1 MFKKSLSIALA
12 IALGLSMSHVE
23 VFADVEGLVSSVEQN
38 EVVPPEEGQSPD
50 VGGGTEQGEEAL
62 TPTPAEQF
70 EFNKDT
76 GTIDKYIGND
86 NEVIVIPEKIDGVTV
101 TSIAKEAFYNKGT
114 KDTTIKKVV
123 FNEGLVSI
131 GENAFKDCKALSEIK
146 LSSTI
151 RNLGKKMFSGTAITE
166 VVLNEGLENIGESA
180 FNGCKT
186 LTNVQFSSTIKEI
199 GKSAFSGTNIKNLV
213 LNEGLDVIGQGSFSR
228 CKNLE
233 TIKLSSTVKEIG
245 DMAFAMANISSI
257 DLNSNLEVIGTKAF
271 MNCKNLASKIEFK
284 GNLKE
289 VGMSAFNLT
298 GVKEI
303 SILEGNNKLEISE
316 GVFIAGINK
325 LSVPQKRA
333 IMFSSQAFVENKS
346 DSDEKIILDLG
357 ELNLESRNKKEVEE
371 ILNKNIKLTSGFKD
385 DKKFLENEGIEWKNL
400 DEIEKTNLEKINIEG
415 TFKSIPDEK
424 YTQSGLSKEKNDIE
438 KTMSNYLIK
447 VTLNLKKSDIK
458 WTSKDFTSGE
468 CAYTATDGQYF
479 GITGLTDS
487 GKEKLEKTKTIA
499 IPKYVENTDGSK
511 KLVEGIGKEAFKNM
525 GIEGITFPS
534 DLDGKKDFVI
544 DAGAFSGNNISSLS
558 IPNYVKFIDSEA
570 FKGNKIT
577 SLYIPASVL
586 RIGNASFQGN
596 EISKLEFSDDV
607 ELIQID
613 NYSFSGNKI
622 KEVHLPYSIFKLLGE
637 VFKDQKNRD
646 EIDDRKVSLYT
657 RNPKHLTEET
667 YIQTKSE
674 YHKFILKGENVNRE
688 ELYKEIKEANKLNPS
703 EYNSEK
709 WNVFENVLNNA
720 KAVFEKEDSTQ
731 AQINE
736 QLNKLSDALAV
747 LTDGVNKTD
756 LRKLISSIGD
766 LKETLYTSE
775 SWKNLMDEKAKAQST
790 LDKSKDQKEIDAA
803 KNSLQKAIDELKIK
817 DEMKYNVDDFTF
829 NGTVITGYSE
839 KGKEKFKTNKYLVI
853 PEKNDKGQN
862 ITEIGKQ
869 AFETTDGVIMGTDTV
884 KSPNGLLSVSIP
896 DSVTKID
903 EGAFRFNRIK
913 TIKLPS
919 KLREIG
925 LQAFNGNTLISVS
938 IPDSVIKVGAG
949 AFSVNTDMTSI
960 KLSNSMKTVPE
971 GICARNTSLTSVT
984 IPNGVE
990 VIGQSAFVGTVLKQI
1005 KIPNTV
1011 KEIQYLAFA
1020 STRLESIE
1028 IPGSV
1033 KTIGEQAFANNKKWR
1048 TTKKLVLHEGVETI
1062 GENAFKECLLKEVN
1076 LPYSLKSLHPTA
1088 FQKSNDYVDMI
1099 TKLYTSNSNHLNFE
1113 KDGDTYEIIYKAPSE
1128 PSVPSIPSTP
1138 EKPQEEEKPD
1148 EGVKVEVV
1156 DKIAGE
1162 NRYDTSVD
1170 ISQKVYSSSQ
1180 KVYLVSGEKFPDA
1193 LSSAALAGKGDGPIL
1208 LINDNNIDKIL
1219 AEINRLGAKEI
1230 VFVGGNSIS
1239 KANKDKIKKFAESK
1253 SSVVSAFAGENRYET
1268 AIKVAEETI
1277 AKRGNKGK
1285 VIIADGRNYPDAV
1298 SIASFSSK
1306 EGIPVI
1312 LVNGNNIP
1320 KEVKAFLNKYKIK
1333 DAIVVGGTKAVG
1345 SDIEKLFTK
1354 VERVAGE
1361 DRYDTSKKIAERFF
1375 ANSKTIFV
1383 ASGESFADSLSVSYY
1398 AGKEH
1403 SPILLTKAN
1412 SLDNDTRD
1420 YLNANKDKNYI
1431 IIGGDKAVNP
1441 NLFN

>member
-23 VFADVEGLVSSVEQN
+23 VFADVEGVVPSVEQN
-38 EVVPPEEGQSPD
+38 EVVPPEEGQSPE
-50 VGGGTEQGEEAL
+50 VGTDQGVEEV
-62 TPTPAEQF
+62 TPTPADQF

-76 GTIDKYIGND
+76 GTITKYNGSD
-86 NEVIVIPEKIDGVTV
+86 EVVVIPEQIDGVKV
-101 TSIAKEAFYNKGT
+101 TSIGKMAFTGNT
-114 KDTTIKKVV
+114 NIKKV
-123 FNEGLVSI
+123 
-131 GENAFKDCKALSEIK
+131 A
-146 LSSTI
+146 
-151 RNLGKKMFSGTAITE
+151 
-166 VVLNEGLENIGESA
+166 LNEGLENIGVSA
-180 FNGCKT
+180 FQACSLLKEVEFKT
-186 LTNVQFSSTIKEI
+186 NLKEI
-199 GKSAFSGTNIKNLV
+199 GNMAFALTVIENLTLPEGLTTIGEKAFYNAKKLKKVDFVDSLQEIKTAAFSGCTLLEGEIKF
-213 LNEGLDVIGQGSFSR
+213 GP
-228 CKNLE
+228 
-233 TIKLSSTVKEIG
+233 
-245 DMAFAMANISSI
+245 
-257 DLNSNLEVIGTKAF
+257 
-271 MNCKNLASKIEFK
+271 
-284 GNLKE
+284 NLKY
-289 VGMSAFNLT
+289 VGKDAFKKCNIDKINYNIDSHGNKLLLHENIFLNKKILNLPKDREIVIFT
-298 GVKEI
+298 TSRGAISENIEI
-303 SILEGNNKLEISE
+303 SLGEIDVNSFDKNELSRILKERVKIYYGQDADTQI
-316 GVFIAGINK
+316 
-325 LSVPQKRA
+325 
-333 IMFSSQAFVENKS
+333 VEN
-346 DSDEKIILDLG
+346 G
-357 ELNLESRNKKEVEE
+357 
-371 ILNKNIKLTSGFKD
+371 
-385 DKKFLENEGIEWKNL
+385 GIEWDLNNL
-400 DEIEKTNLEKINIEG
+400 IGDKVTING
-415 TFKSIPDEK
+415 KFKEVPNYPESNATREL
-424 YTQSGLSKEKNDIE
+424 YT
-438 KTMSNYLIK
+438 IK
-447 VTLNLKKSDIK
+447 VTLNLKKSDNE

-479 GITGLTDS
+479 GITGLTDL

-499 IPKYVENTDGSK
+499 IPKYIENKDGSK

-534 DLDGKKDFVI
+534 DLDSKKDFVI

-613 NYSFSGNKI
+613 NYSFSGNRI

-667 YIQTKSE
+667 YIQTKSD

-709 WNVFENVLNNA
+709 WNAFEKVLDNA

-731 AQINE
+731 AQIDE

-747 LTDGVNKTD
+747 LTDGVDKTN
-756 LRKLISSIGD
+756 LRKVISSIRD

-775 SWKNLMDEKAKAQST
+775 SWKNLMDEKAKAQSI
-790 LDKSKDQKEIDAA
+790 LDSSKNQKEIDAA
-803 KNSLQKAIDELKIK
+803 KNSLQRAIDELKIK

-919 KLREIG
+919 KLNEIG
-925 LQAFNGNTLISVS
+925 LQAFNGNTLTSVS
-938 IPDSVIKVGAG
+938 IPDSVTKVGAG

-971 GICARNTSLTSVT
+971 GICSRNTSITSVT

-1138 EKPQEEEKPD
+1138 EKPQEEEKPEEKPE

-1219 AEINRLGAKEI
+1219 SEINRLGAKEI

-1239 KANKDKIKKFAESK
+1239 KANEDKIKKFAESK

-1285 VIIADGRNYPDAV
+1285 VIIADGRNYLDAV

-1312 LVNGNNIP
+1312 LVNGNNVP
-1320 KEVKAFLNKYKIK
+1320 KEVKVFLNKYKIK

-1345 SDIEKLFTK
+1345 LDIEKLFAK

-1375 ANSKTIFV
+1375 ARSKTIFV

>member
-23 VFADVEGLVSSVEQN
+23 VFADVEGVVSSVEQN

-50 VGGGTEQGEEAL
+50 VGGGTEQGEEVL
-62 TPTPAEQF
+62 TPTPANQF
-70 EFNKDT
+70 EFDGK
-76 GTIDKYIGND
+76 GTITKYIGSD
-86 NEVIVIPEKIDGVTV
+86 EVVVIPDQIGDVKVTN
-101 TSIAKEAFYNKGT
+101 IGNMAFAKNT
-114 KDTTIKKVV
+114 NIKK
-123 FNEGLVSI
+123 
-131 GENAFKDCKALSEIK
+131 
-146 LSSTI
+146 
-151 RNLGKKMFSGTAITE
+151 
-166 VVLNEGLENIGESA
+166 VVLNEGLENIGASA
-180 FNGCKT
+180 FQACSLLKEVEFKT
-186 LTNVQFSSTIKEI
+186 NLKEI
-199 GKSAFSGTNIKNLV
+199 GNMAFALTVIENLTLPEGLTTIGEKAFYNAKKLKKVDFVDSLQEIKTAAFSGCTLLEGEIKFGPNLKYVGKDAFKKCNIDKINYNIDSQGNKLLLHENIFLNKKTLNLPKDREIV
-213 LNEGLDVIGQGSFSR
+213 IFTTSSGAISGNIEISLGEIDVNSADKSELNRILKE
-228 CKNLE
+228 K
-233 TIKLSSTVKEIG
+233 IKIYYAQDAGKEIG
-245 DMAFAMANISSI
+245 IVENDGI
-257 DLNSNLEVIGTKAF
+257 DWNLDNLIGNKVTINGKF
-271 MNCKNLASKIEFK
+271 
-284 GNLKE
+284 KE
-289 VGMSAFNLT
+289 VPNYPESNAT
-298 GVKEI
+298 
-303 SILEGNNKLEISE
+303 
-316 GVFIAGINK
+316 
-325 LSVPQKRA
+325 R
-333 IMFSSQAFVENKS
+333 
-346 DSDEKIILDLG
+346 
-357 ELNLESRNKKEVEE
+357 EL
-371 ILNKNIKLTSGFKD
+371 
-385 DKKFLENEGIEWKNL
+385 
-400 DEIEKTNLEKINIEG
+400 
-415 TFKSIPDEK
+415 
-424 YTQSGLSKEKNDIE
+424 YT
-438 KTMSNYLIK
+438 IK
-447 VTLNLKKSDIK
+447 VTLNFKKSDNE

-468 CAYTATDGQYF
+468 CAYTATDGRYF

-499 IPKYVENTDGSK
+499 IPKYIENKDGSK

-586 RIGNASFQGN
+586 RIGNTSFQGN

-613 NYSFSGNKI
+613 NYSFSGNRI

-667 YIQTKSE
+667 YIQTKSD

-709 WNVFENVLNNA
+709 WNAFEKVLDNA

-731 AQINE
+731 AQIDE

-747 LTDGVNKTD
+747 LTDGVDKTN
-756 LRKLISSIGD
+756 LRKVISSIRD

-775 SWKNLMDEKAKAQST
+775 SWKNLMDEKAKAQSI
-790 LDKSKDQKEIDAA
+790 LDSSKNQKEIDAA
-803 KNSLQKAIDELKIK
+803 KNSLQRAIDELKIK

-896 DSVTKID
+896 ESVRKIY

-913 TIKLPS
+913 SIKLPS
-919 KLREIG
+919 KLNEIG
-925 LQAFNGNTLISVS
+925 LQAFNGNTLTSVS
-938 IPDSVIKVGAG
+938 IPDSVTKVGAG

-1113 KDGDTYEIIYKAPSE
+1113 KHGDTYEIIYKASSE

-1138 EKPQEEEKPD
+1138 EKPQEEEKPEEKPE

-1219 AEINRLGAKEI
+1219 SEINRLGAKEI

-1239 KANKDKIKKFAESK
+1239 KANEDKIKKFAESK

-1312 LVNGNNIP
+1312 LVNGNNVP

-1345 SDIEKLFTK
+1345 SDIEKLFAK

>member
-12 IALGLSMSHVE
+12 VALGLSMSHVD
-23 VFADVEGLVSSVEQN
+23 VFADVEGLEPSIEQN
-38 EVVPPEEGQSPD
+38 EVVSGNTT
-50 VGGGTEQGEEAL
+50 GTEVENIDSNQNGGVT
-62 TPTPAEQF
+62 TPTPSDQF
-70 EFNKDT
+70 EFDKET
-76 GTIDKYIGND
+76 GTISKYLGTD
-86 NEVIVIPEKIDGVTV
+86 TEVIIIPEQIDGVTV
-101 TSIAKEAFYNKGT
+101 TSIGKNAFIKN
-114 KDTTIKKVV
+114 TTIKKV
-123 FNEGLVSI
+123 I
-131 GENAFKDCKALSEIK
+131 
-146 LSSTI
+146 
-151 RNLGKKMFSGTAITE
+151 
-166 VVLNEGLENIGESA
+166 LNEGLENVGASA
-180 FNGCKT
+180 FANCGNLK
-186 LTNVQFSSTIKEI
+186 NVEFSSTIKSI
-199 GKSAFSGTNIKNLV
+199 GMAAFSGTKLAEV
-213 LNEGLDVIGQGSFSR
+213 KFNEGLEEIGRNAFAKIPTLKNIELPNSLKRIEQGAFSASR
-228 CKNLE
+228 KEQNQNLPGKINFGPNLE
-233 TIKLSSTVKEIG
+233 YV
-245 DMAFAMANISSI
+245 
-257 DLNSNLEVIGTKAF
+257 
-271 MNCKNLASKIEFK
+271 
-284 GNLKE
+284 
-289 VGMSAFNLT
+289 
-298 GVKEI
+298 
-303 SILEGNNKLEISE
+303 GNN
-316 GVFIAGINK
+316 VFQYCTG
-325 LSVPQKRA
+325 
-333 IMFSSQAFVENKS
+333 
-346 DSDEKIILDLG
+346 LG
-357 ELNLESRNKKEVEE
+357 EYTISKEGKKLLIYENTFLECELLNIPYNREVTIVIPTRNASEKTINLNLGE
-371 ILNKNIKLTSGFKD
+371 IDVNSYNEDEIKQILKNRVKLLVAQD
-385 DKKFLENEGIEWKNL
+385 NMPIEENEGIEWDLSNL
-400 DEIEKTNLEKINIEG
+400 KDGEETIIIEG
-415 TFKSIPDEK
+415 KFIDLPNHKDFNKIKNK
-424 YTQSGLSKEKNDIE
+424 YK
-438 KTMSNYLIK
+438 IK

-570 FKGNKIT
+570 FKGNKLI

-613 NYSFSGNKI
+613 NYSFSGNRI

-646 EIDDRKVSLYT
+646 EIDDNKVSLYT

-667 YIQTKSE
+667 YIQTKSD
-674 YHKFILKGENVNRE
+674 YHKFILKGETVKRE

>member
-23 VFADVEGLVSSVEQN
+23 VFADVEGVVPSVEQN
-38 EVVPPEEGQSPD
+38 EVVPEDGSATEEGNISSGQN
-50 VGGGTEQGEEAL
+50 GEVT

-70 EFNKDT
+70 EFDKET
-76 GTIDKYIGND
+76 GSIDKYIGSD
-86 NEVIVIPEKIDGVTV
+86 EVVVIPEQIDGVTV
-101 TSIAKEAFYNKGT
+101 TSIGKEAFLKNE
-114 KDTTIKKVV
+114 TIKKVV

-131 GENAFKDCKALSEIK
+131 GENAFKDCKALSEVK

-151 RNLGKKMFSGTAITE
+151 RNLGKKMFLGTAIRE

-213 LNEGLDVIGQGSFSR
+213 LNEGLDVIGQGSFSG

-233 TIKLSSTVKEIG
+233 TIKLSSTIKEIG

-271 MNCKNLASKIEFK
+271 MNCKNLTSRIEFK

-289 VGMSAFNLT
+289 VGMSAFKST
-298 GVKEI
+298 GVKEF

-316 GVFIAGINK
+316 GVFTDGVNN
-325 LSVPQKRA
+325 LSVPQNRA
-333 IMFSSQAFVENKS
+333 IMFSSQAFVENKI
-346 DSDEKIILDLG
+346 DSDNKIILDLG
-357 ELNLESRNKKEVEE
+357 ELNVETKNKLEIEQ
-371 ILNKNIKLTSGFKD
+371 ILNKNIKLTSGFKE
-385 DKKFLENEGIEWKNL
+385 KQKFLENEGIEWKNL
-400 DEIEKTNLEKINIEG
+400 DEIEKINSEKINIEG
-415 TFKSIPDEK
+415 IFKSISDEK
-424 YTQSGLSKEKNDIE
+424 YTESDLIDKKNEIE
-438 KTMSNYLIK
+438 KTMSNYIIK
-447 VTLNLKKSDIK
+447 VTLNLKKSDNE

-479 GITGLTDS
+479 GITGLSES

-499 IPKYVENTDGSK
+499 IPKYIENTDGSK

-534 DLDGKKDFVI
+534 DLDSKKDFVI
-544 DAGAFSGNNISSLS
+544 DAGAFLGNNISSLN

-570 FKGNKIT
+570 FKGNKLT

-613 NYSFSGNKI
+613 NYSFSGNRI

-709 WNVFENVLNNA
+709 WNAFEKVLDNA
-720 KAVFEKEDSTQ
+720 KAIFEKEDSTQ
-731 AQINE
+731 AQIDE

-747 LTDGVNKTD
+747 LTDGVDKTD
-756 LRKLISSIGD
+756 LRKVISSIRD

-775 SWKNLMDEKAKAQST
+775 SWKNLMDEKAKAQSI
-790 LDKSKDQKEIDAA
+790 LDSSKNQKEIDAA
-803 KNSLQKAIDELKIK
+803 KNSLQRSIDELKIK

-919 KLREIG
+919 KLNEIG
-925 LQAFNGNTLISVS
+925 LQAFNGNTLTSVS
-938 IPDSVIKVGAG
+938 IPDSVTKVGAG

-971 GICARNTSLTSVT
+971 GICSRNTSLTSVT

-1138 EKPQEEEKPD
+1138 EKPQEEEKPEEKPE

-1219 AEINRLGAKEI
+1219 SEINRLGAKEI

-1239 KANKDKIKKFAESK
+1239 KANEDKIKKFAESK

-1312 LVNGNNIP
+1312 LVNGNNVP
-1320 KEVKAFLNKYKIK
+1320 KEVKVFLNKYKIK
-1333 DAIVVGGTKAVG
+1333 DAIVVGGSKAVG
-1345 SDIEKLFTK
+1345 LDIEKLFAK
-1354 VERVAGE
+1354 VERVAGK

>member
-1 MFKKSLSIALA
+1 M
-12 IALGLSMSHVE
+12 
-23 VFADVEGLVSSVEQN
+23 
-38 EVVPPEEGQSPD
+38 
-50 VGGGTEQGEEAL
+50 
-62 TPTPAEQF
+62 
-70 EFNKDT
+70 
-76 GTIDKYIGND
+76 
-86 NEVIVIPEKIDGVTV
+86 TV
-101 TSIAKEAFYNKGT
+101 TSIGKNAFIKN
-114 KDTTIKKVV
+114 TTIKKV
-123 FNEGLVSI
+123 I
-131 GENAFKDCKALSEIK
+131 
-146 LSSTI
+146 
-151 RNLGKKMFSGTAITE
+151 
-166 VVLNEGLENIGESA
+166 LNEGLENVGASA
-180 FNGCKT
+180 FANCGNLK
-186 LTNVQFSSTIKEI
+186 NVEFSSTIKSI
-199 GKSAFSGTNIKNLV
+199 GMAAFSGTKLAEV
-213 LNEGLDVIGQGSFSR
+213 KFNEGLEEIGRNAFAKIPTLKNIELPNSLKRIEQGAFSASR
-228 CKNLE
+228 KEQNQNLPGKINFGPNLE
-233 TIKLSSTVKEIG
+233 YV
-245 DMAFAMANISSI
+245 
-257 DLNSNLEVIGTKAF
+257 
-271 MNCKNLASKIEFK
+271 
-284 GNLKE
+284 
-289 VGMSAFNLT
+289 
-298 GVKEI
+298 
-303 SILEGNNKLEISE
+303 GNN
-316 GVFIAGINK
+316 VFQYCTG
-325 LSVPQKRA
+325 
-333 IMFSSQAFVENKS
+333 
-346 DSDEKIILDLG
+346 LG
-357 ELNLESRNKKEVEE
+357 EYTISKEGKKLLIYENTFLECELLNIPYNREVTIVIPTRNASEKTINLNLGE
-371 ILNKNIKLTSGFKD
+371 IDVNSYNEDEIKQILKNRVKLLVAQD
-385 DKKFLENEGIEWKNL
+385 NMPIEENEGIEWDLSNL
-400 DEIEKTNLEKINIEG
+400 KDGEETIIIEG
-415 TFKSIPDEK
+415 KFIDLPNHKDFNKIKNK
-424 YTQSGLSKEKNDIE
+424 YK
-438 KTMSNYLIK
+438 IK

-525 GIEGITFPS
+525 GIEGITFLS

-570 FKGNKIT
+570 FKGNKLI

-613 NYSFSGNKI
+613 NYSFSGNRI

-646 EIDDRKVSLYT
+646 EIDDNKVSLYT

-667 YIQTKSE
+667 YIQTKSD
-674 YHKFILKGENVNRE
+674 YHKFILKGETVKRE

-1193 LSSAALAGKGDGPIL
+1193 LSSAALAG
-1208 LINDNNIDKIL
+1208 
-1219 AEINRLGAKEI
+1219 
-1230 VFVGGNSIS
+1230 
-1239 KANKDKIKKFAESK
+1239 
-1253 SSVVSAFAGENRYET
+1253 ENRYET

>member
-23 VFADVEGLVSSVEQN
+23 VFADVEGVVPSVEQN
-38 EVVPPEEGQSPD
+38 EVVLPEGEQSPD
-50 VGGGTEQGEEAL
+50 AGTDQGVEEV

-70 EFNKDT
+70 EFDGK
-76 GTIDKYIGND
+76 GTITKYNGSD
-86 NEVIVIPEKIDGVTV
+86 EVVVIPEQIDGVTV
-101 TSIAKEAFYNKGT
+101 TSIGKMAFAKNKN
-114 KDTTIKKVV
+114 IKK
-123 FNEGLVSI
+123 
-131 GENAFKDCKALSEIK
+131 
-146 LSSTI
+146 
-151 RNLGKKMFSGTAITE
+151 
-166 VVLNEGLENIGESA
+166 VVLNEGLENIGDSA
-180 FNGCKT
+180 FQVCVNLKEVEFKNN
-186 LTNVQFSSTIKEI
+186 LKEI
-199 GKSAFSGTNIKNLV
+199 GNMAFVGVAIENLN
-213 LNEGLDVIGQGSFSR
+213 LPEGLTTIG
-228 CKNLE
+228 E
-233 TIKLSSTVKEIG
+233 
-245 DMAFAMANISSI
+245 
-257 DLNSNLEVIGTKAF
+257 KAF
-271 MNCKNLASKIEFK
+271 MNAKKLKKVNLVDSLQEIKTAAFSGCILLEGEIKF
-284 GNLKE
+284 GPNLKYFGRDALKKCNPAKINYNIDNSGNKLFLHE
-289 VGMSAFNLT
+289 NVFLGKELLNLPQDREIVLFTTSIGGISKAVEINT
-298 GVKEI
+298 GEIDIDTVDKGEINRILKEKIKIYYAQDTGKEI
-303 SILEGNNKLEISE
+303 
-316 GVFIAGINK
+316 GI
-325 LSVPQKRA
+325 
-333 IMFSSQAFVENKS
+333 VEN
-346 DSDEKIILDLG
+346 D
-357 ELNLESRNKKEVEE
+357 
-371 ILNKNIKLTSGFKD
+371 
-385 DKKFLENEGIEWKNL
+385 GIEWKL
-400 DEIEKTNLEKINIEG
+400 DNFTGNKVTVEGKFKEIAGFPDANKTGAL
-415 TFKSIPDEK
+415 
-424 YTQSGLSKEKNDIE
+424 YT
-438 KTMSNYLIK
+438 IK
-447 VTLNLKKSDIK
+447 VTLNLKKSDNE

-487 GKEKLEKTKTIA
+487 GKEKLEKTKRIE
-499 IPKYVENTDGSK
+499 IPKYIENTDGSK

-570 FKGNKIT
+570 FKGNKLT

-613 NYSFSGNKI
+613 NYSFSGNRI

-667 YIQTKSE
+667 YIQTKSD

-709 WNVFENVLNNA
+709 WNAFEKVLDNA

-731 AQINE
+731 AQIDE

-747 LTDGVNKTD
+747 LTDGVDKTD
-756 LRKLISSIGD
+756 LRKVISSIRD

-775 SWKNLMDEKAKAQST
+775 SWKNLMDEKAKAQSI
-790 LDKSKDQKEIDAA
+790 LDSSKNQKEIDAA
-803 KNSLQKAIDELKIK
+803 KNNLQRAIDELKIK
-817 DEMKYNVDDFTF
+817 DEMKYKVDDFTF
-829 NGTVITGYSE
+829 NGTVITGYS
-839 KGKEKFKTNKYLVI
+839 KNGKEKFKTNKYLVI

-919 KLREIG
+919 KLNEIG
-925 LQAFNGNTLISVS
+925 LQAFNGNTLTSVS
-938 IPDSVIKVGAG
+938 IPDSVTKVGAG

-971 GICARNTSLTSVT
+971 GICSRNTSLTSVT

-1138 EKPQEEEKPD
+1138 EKPQEEEKPEEKPE

-1219 AEINRLGAKEI
+1219 SEINRLGAKEI

-1239 KANKDKIKKFAESK
+1239 KANEDKIKKFAESK

-1312 LVNGNNIP
+1312 LVNGNNVP
-1320 KEVKAFLNKYKIK
+1320 KEVKVFLNKYKIK
-1333 DAIVVGGTKAVG
+1333 DAIVVGGSKAVG
-1345 SDIEKLFTK
+1345 SDIEKLFAK

-1441 NLFN
+1441 SLFN

>member
-12 IALGLSMSHVE
+12 VALGLSMSHVD
-23 VFADVEGLVSSVEQN
+23 VFADVEGLEPSIEQN
-38 EVVPPEEGQSPD
+38 EVVSGNTT
-50 VGGGTEQGEEAL
+50 GTEVENIDSNQNGGVT
-62 TPTPAEQF
+62 TPTPSDQF
-70 EFNKDT
+70 EFDKET
-76 GTIDKYIGND
+76 GTISKYLGTD
-86 NEVIVIPEKIDGVTV
+86 TEVIIIPEQIDGVTV
-101 TSIAKEAFYNKGT
+101 TSIGKNAFIKN
-114 KDTTIKKVV
+114 TTIKKV
-123 FNEGLVSI
+123 I
-131 GENAFKDCKALSEIK
+131 
-146 LSSTI
+146 
-151 RNLGKKMFSGTAITE
+151 
-166 VVLNEGLENIGESA
+166 LNEGLENVGASA
-180 FNGCKT
+180 FANCGNLK
-186 LTNVQFSSTIKEI
+186 NVEFSSTIKSI
-199 GKSAFSGTNIKNLV
+199 GMAAFSGTKLAEV
-213 LNEGLDVIGQGSFSR
+213 KFNEGLEEIGRNAFAKIPTLKNIELPNSLKRIEQGAFSASR
-228 CKNLE
+228 KEQNQNLPGKINFGPNLE
-233 TIKLSSTVKEIG
+233 YV
-245 DMAFAMANISSI
+245 
-257 DLNSNLEVIGTKAF
+257 
-271 MNCKNLASKIEFK
+271 
-284 GNLKE
+284 
-289 VGMSAFNLT
+289 
-298 GVKEI
+298 
-303 SILEGNNKLEISE
+303 GNN
-316 GVFIAGINK
+316 VFQYCTG
-325 LSVPQKRA
+325 
-333 IMFSSQAFVENKS
+333 
-346 DSDEKIILDLG
+346 LG
-357 ELNLESRNKKEVEE
+357 EYTISKEGKKLLIYENAFLECELLNIPYNREVTIVIPTRNASEKTINLNLGE
-371 ILNKNIKLTSGFKD
+371 IDVNSYNEDEIKQILKNRVKLLVAQD
-385 DKKFLENEGIEWKNL
+385 NMPIEENEGIEWDLSNL
-400 DEIEKTNLEKINIEG
+400 KDGEETIIIEG
-415 TFKSIPDEK
+415 KFIDLPNHEDFNKIKNK
-424 YTQSGLSKEKNDIE
+424 YK
-438 KTMSNYLIK
+438 IK

-570 FKGNKIT
+570 FKGNKLT

-613 NYSFSGNKI
+613 NYSFSGNRI

-646 EIDDRKVSLYT
+646 EIDDNKVSLYT

-667 YIQTKSE
+667 YIQTKSD
-674 YHKFILKGENVNRE
+674 YHKFILKGETVKRE

-1312 LVNGNNIP
+1312 LVNGNNVP

>member
-62 TPTPAEQF
+62 TPTPANQF
-70 EFNKDT
+70 EFDGK
-76 GTIDKYIGND
+76 GTITKYIGSD
-86 NEVIVIPEKIDGVTV
+86 EVVVIPDQIGDVKVTN
-101 TSIAKEAFYNKGT
+101 IGNMAFAKNT
-114 KDTTIKKVV
+114 NIKK
-123 FNEGLVSI
+123 
-131 GENAFKDCKALSEIK
+131 
-146 LSSTI
+146 
-151 RNLGKKMFSGTAITE
+151 
-166 VVLNEGLENIGESA
+166 VVLNEGLENIGASA
-180 FNGCKT
+180 FQACSLLKEVEFKT
-186 LTNVQFSSTIKEI
+186 NLKEI
-199 GKSAFSGTNIKNLV
+199 GNMAFALTVIENLTLPEGLTTIGEKAFYNAKKLKKVDFVDSLQEIKTAAFSGCTLLEGEIKFGPNLKYVGKDAFKKCNIDKINYNIDSQGNKLLLHENIFLNKKTLNLPKDREIV
-213 LNEGLDVIGQGSFSR
+213 IFTTSRGAISGNIEISLGEIDVNSADKSELNRILKE
-228 CKNLE
+228 K
-233 TIKLSSTVKEIG
+233 IKIYYAQDAGKEIG
-245 DMAFAMANISSI
+245 IVENDGI
-257 DLNSNLEVIGTKAF
+257 DWNLDNLIGNKVTINGKF
-271 MNCKNLASKIEFK
+271 
-284 GNLKE
+284 KE
-289 VGMSAFNLT
+289 VPNYPESNAT
-298 GVKEI
+298 
-303 SILEGNNKLEISE
+303 
-316 GVFIAGINK
+316 
-325 LSVPQKRA
+325 R
-333 IMFSSQAFVENKS
+333 
-346 DSDEKIILDLG
+346 
-357 ELNLESRNKKEVEE
+357 EL
-371 ILNKNIKLTSGFKD
+371 
-385 DKKFLENEGIEWKNL
+385 
-400 DEIEKTNLEKINIEG
+400 
-415 TFKSIPDEK
+415 
-424 YTQSGLSKEKNDIE
+424 YT
-438 KTMSNYLIK
+438 IK
-447 VTLNLKKSDIK
+447 VTLNFKKSDNE

-613 NYSFSGNKI
+613 NYSFSGNRI

-667 YIQTKSE
+667 YIQTKSD

-703 EYNSEK
+703 EYNFEK
-709 WNVFENVLNNA
+709 WNAFEKVLDNA

-766 LKETLYTSE
+766 LKETLYKSE
-775 SWKNLMDEKAKAQST
+775 SWKNLMDEKVKAQST

-803 KNSLQKAIDELKIK
+803 KNNLQKAIDELKIK

-896 DSVTKID
+896 DSVT
-903 EGAFRFNRIK
+903 
-913 TIKLPS
+913 
-919 KLREIG
+919 
-925 LQAFNGNTLISVS
+925 
-938 IPDSVIKVGAG
+938 KVGAG

-1062 GENAFKECLLKEVN
+1062 GENAFKECLLEEVN

-1208 LINDNNIDKIL
+1208 LINDKNIDKIL

-1312 LVNGNNIP
+1312 LVNGNNVP

>member
-12 IALGLSMSHVE
+12 IALGISMSHVE
-23 VFADVEGLVSSVEQN
+23 VFADVEGVVSSVEQN

-50 VGGGTEQGEEAL
+50 VGGGTEQGEEVL
-62 TPTPAEQF
+62 TPTPANQF
-70 EFNKDT
+70 EFDGK
-76 GTIDKYIGND
+76 GTITKYIGSD
-86 NEVIVIPEKIDGVTV
+86 EVVVIPDQIGDVKVTN
-101 TSIAKEAFYNKGT
+101 IGNMAFAKNT
-114 KDTTIKKVV
+114 NIKK
-123 FNEGLVSI
+123 
-131 GENAFKDCKALSEIK
+131 
-146 LSSTI
+146 
-151 RNLGKKMFSGTAITE
+151 
-166 VVLNEGLENIGESA
+166 VVLNEGLENIGASA
-180 FNGCKT
+180 FQACSLLKEVEFKT
-186 LTNVQFSSTIKEI
+186 NLKEI
-199 GKSAFSGTNIKNLV
+199 GNMAFALTVIENLTLPEGLTTIGEKAFYNAKKLKKVDFVDSLQEIKTAAFSGCTLLEGEIKFGPNLKYVGKDAFKKCNIDKINYNIDSQGNKLLLHENIFLNKKTLNLPKDREIV
-213 LNEGLDVIGQGSFSR
+213 IFTTSRGAISGNIEISLGEIDVNSADKSELNRILKE
-228 CKNLE
+228 K
-233 TIKLSSTVKEIG
+233 IKIYYAQDAGKEIG
-245 DMAFAMANISSI
+245 IVENDGI
-257 DLNSNLEVIGTKAF
+257 DWNLDNLIGNKVTINGKF
-271 MNCKNLASKIEFK
+271 
-284 GNLKE
+284 KE
-289 VGMSAFNLT
+289 VPNYPESNAT
-298 GVKEI
+298 
-303 SILEGNNKLEISE
+303 
-316 GVFIAGINK
+316 
-325 LSVPQKRA
+325 R
-333 IMFSSQAFVENKS
+333 
-346 DSDEKIILDLG
+346 
-357 ELNLESRNKKEVEE
+357 EL
-371 ILNKNIKLTSGFKD
+371 
-385 DKKFLENEGIEWKNL
+385 
-400 DEIEKTNLEKINIEG
+400 
-415 TFKSIPDEK
+415 
-424 YTQSGLSKEKNDIE
+424 YT
-438 KTMSNYLIK
+438 IK
-447 VTLNLKKSDIK
+447 VTLNFKKSDNE

-468 CAYTATDGQYF
+468 CAYTATDGRYF
-479 GITGLTDS
+479 GITGLTDL

-499 IPKYVENTDGSK
+499 IPKYIENTDGSK

-613 NYSFSGNKI
+613 NYSFSGNRI

-637 VFKDQKNRD
+637 VFKEQKNRD

-667 YIQTKSE
+667 YIQTKSD

-709 WNVFENVLNNA
+709 WNAFEKVLDNA

-731 AQINE
+731 AQIDE

-747 LTDGVNKTD
+747 LTDGVDKTN
-756 LRKLISSIGD
+756 LRKVISSIRD

-775 SWKNLMDEKAKAQST
+775 SWKNLMDEKAKAQSI
-790 LDKSKDQKEIDAA
+790 LDSSKNQKEIDAA
-803 KNSLQKAIDELKIK
+803 KNSLQRAIDELKIK

-896 DSVTKID
+896 ESVTKID

-919 KLREIG
+919 KLNEIG
-925 LQAFNGNTLISVS
+925 LQAFNGNTLTSVS
-938 IPDSVIKVGAG
+938 IPDSVTKVGAG

-971 GICARNTSLTSVT
+971 GICSRNTSLTSVT

-1138 EKPQEEEKPD
+1138 EKPQEEEKPEEKPE

-1219 AEINRLGAKEI
+1219 SEINRLGAKEI

-1239 KANKDKIKKFAESK
+1239 KANEDKIKKFAESK

-1312 LVNGNNIP
+1312 LVNGNNVP
-1320 KEVKAFLNKYKIK
+1320 KEVKVFLNKYKIK
-1333 DAIVVGGTKAVG
+1333 DAIVVGGSKAVG
-1345 SDIEKLFTK
+1345 LDIEKLFAK
-1354 VERVAGE
+1354 VERVAGK

>member
-1 MFKKSLSIALA
+1 
-12 IALGLSMSHVE
+12 
-23 VFADVEGLVSSVEQN
+23 
-38 EVVPPEEGQSPD
+38 
-50 VGGGTEQGEEAL
+50 
-62 TPTPAEQF
+62 
-70 EFNKDT
+70 
-76 GTIDKYIGND
+76 
-86 NEVIVIPEKIDGVTV
+86 
-101 TSIAKEAFYNKGT
+101 
-114 KDTTIKKVV
+114 
-123 FNEGLVSI
+123 
-131 GENAFKDCKALSEIK
+131 
-146 LSSTI
+146 
-151 RNLGKKMFSGTAITE
+151 
-166 VVLNEGLENIGESA
+166 
-180 FNGCKT
+180 
-186 LTNVQFSSTIKEI
+186 
-199 GKSAFSGTNIKNLV
+199 
-213 LNEGLDVIGQGSFSR
+213 
-228 CKNLE
+228 
-233 TIKLSSTVKEIG
+233 
-245 DMAFAMANISSI
+245 
-257 DLNSNLEVIGTKAF
+257 
-271 MNCKNLASKIEFK
+271 
-284 GNLKE
+284 
-289 VGMSAFNLT
+289 
-298 GVKEI
+298 
-303 SILEGNNKLEISE
+303 
-316 GVFIAGINK
+316 
-325 LSVPQKRA
+325 
-333 IMFSSQAFVENKS
+333 
-346 DSDEKIILDLG
+346 
-357 ELNLESRNKKEVEE
+357 
-371 ILNKNIKLTSGFKD
+371 
-385 DKKFLENEGIEWKNL
+385 
-400 DEIEKTNLEKINIEG
+400 
-415 TFKSIPDEK
+415 
-424 YTQSGLSKEKNDIE
+424 
-438 KTMSNYLIK
+438 MSNYIIK
-447 VTLNLKKSDIK
+447 VTLNLKKSDNE

-487 GKEKLEKTKTIA
+487 GKEKLEKTKRIE
-499 IPKYVENTDGSK
+499 IPKYIENTDGSK

-570 FKGNKIT
+570 FKGNKLT

-613 NYSFSGNKI
+613 NYSFSGNRI

-667 YIQTKSE
+667 YIQTKSD

-688 ELYKEIKEANKLNPS
+688 ELSKEIKEANKLNPS

-709 WNVFENVLNNA
+709 WNAFEKVLDNA

-731 AQINE
+731 AQIDE

-747 LTDGVNKTD
+747 LTDGVDKTD
-756 LRKLISSIGD
+756 LRKVISSIRD

-775 SWKNLMDEKAKAQST
+775 SWKNLMDEKAKAQSI
-790 LDKSKDQKEIDAA
+790 LDSSKNQKEIDAA
-803 KNSLQKAIDELKIK
+803 KNSLQRAIDELKIK

-919 KLREIG
+919 KLNEIG
-925 LQAFNGNTLISVS
+925 LQAFNGNTLTSVS
-938 IPDSVIKVGAG
+938 IPDSVTKVGAG

-971 GICARNTSLTSVT
+971 GICSRNTSLTSVT

-1138 EKPQEEEKPD
+1138 EKPQEEEKPEEKPE

-1219 AEINRLGAKEI
+1219 SEINRLGAKEI

-1239 KANKDKIKKFAESK
+1239 KANEDKIKKFAESK

-1312 LVNGNNIP
+1312 LVNGNNVP
-1320 KEVKAFLNKYKIK
+1320 KEVKVFLNKYKIK
-1333 DAIVVGGTKAVG
+1333 DAIVVGGSKAVG
-1345 SDIEKLFTK
+1345 SDIEKLFAK

-1441 NLFN
+1441 SLFN

>member
-12 IALGLSMSHVE
+12 IALGISMSHVE
-23 VFADVEGLVSSVEQN
+23 VFADVEGVVSSVEQN

-50 VGGGTEQGEEAL
+50 VGGGTEQGEEVL
-62 TPTPAEQF
+62 TPTPANQF
-70 EFNKDT
+70 EFDGK
-76 GTIDKYIGND
+76 GTITKYIGSD
-86 NEVIVIPEKIDGVTV
+86 EVVVIPDQIGDVKVTN
-101 TSIAKEAFYNKGT
+101 IGNMAFAKNT
-114 KDTTIKKVV
+114 NIKK
-123 FNEGLVSI
+123 
-131 GENAFKDCKALSEIK
+131 
-146 LSSTI
+146 
-151 RNLGKKMFSGTAITE
+151 
-166 VVLNEGLENIGESA
+166 VVLNEGLENIGASA
-180 FNGCKT
+180 FQACSLLKEVEFKT
-186 LTNVQFSSTIKEI
+186 NLKEI
-199 GKSAFSGTNIKNLV
+199 GNMAFALTVIENLTLPEGLTTIGEKAFYNAKKLKKVDFVDSLQEIKTAAFSGCTLLEGEIKFGPNLKYVGKDAFKKCNIDKINYNIDSHGNKLLLHENIFLNKKILNLPKDREIVIFTTSRGAISKNIEISLGEIDV
-213 LNEGLDVIGQGSFSR
+213 NSADKSELNRILKE
-228 CKNLE
+228 K
-233 TIKLSSTVKEIG
+233 IKIYYAQDAGKEIG
-245 DMAFAMANISSI
+245 IVENDGI
-257 DLNSNLEVIGTKAF
+257 DWNLDNLIGNKVTINGKF
-271 MNCKNLASKIEFK
+271 
-284 GNLKE
+284 KE
-289 VGMSAFNLT
+289 VPNYPESNAT
-298 GVKEI
+298 
-303 SILEGNNKLEISE
+303 
-316 GVFIAGINK
+316 
-325 LSVPQKRA
+325 R
-333 IMFSSQAFVENKS
+333 
-346 DSDEKIILDLG
+346 
-357 ELNLESRNKKEVEE
+357 EL
-371 ILNKNIKLTSGFKD
+371 
-385 DKKFLENEGIEWKNL
+385 
-400 DEIEKTNLEKINIEG
+400 
-415 TFKSIPDEK
+415 
-424 YTQSGLSKEKNDIE
+424 YT
-438 KTMSNYLIK
+438 IK
-447 VTLNLKKSDIK
+447 VTLNFKKSDNE

-468 CAYTATDGQYF
+468 CAYTATDGRYF
-479 GITGLTDS
+479 GITGLTDL

-499 IPKYVENTDGSK
+499 IPKYIENTDGSK

-544 DAGAFSGNNISSLS
+544 DAGAFSGNNISSLN

-570 FKGNKIT
+570 FKGNKLT

-613 NYSFSGNKI
+613 NYSFSGNRI

-709 WNVFENVLNNA
+709 WNAFEKVLDNA
-720 KAVFEKEDSTQ
+720 KAIFEKEDSTQ
-731 AQINE
+731 AQIDE

-747 LTDGVNKTD
+747 LTDGVDKTD
-756 LRKLISSIGD
+756 LRKVISSIRD

-775 SWKNLMDEKAKAQST
+775 SWKNLMDEKAKAQSI
-790 LDKSKDQKEIDAA
+790 LDSSKNQKEIDAA
-803 KNSLQKAIDELKIK
+803 KNSLQRSIDELKIK

-919 KLREIG
+919 KLNEIG
-925 LQAFNGNTLISVS
+925 LQAFNGNTLTSVS
-938 IPDSVIKVGAG
+938 IPDSVTKVGAG

-971 GICARNTSLTSVT
+971 GICSRNTSLTSVT

-1138 EKPQEEEKPD
+1138 EKPQEEEKPEEKPE

-1219 AEINRLGAKEI
+1219 SEINRLGAKEI

-1239 KANKDKIKKFAESK
+1239 KANEDKIKKFAESK

-1312 LVNGNNIP
+1312 LVNGNNVP
-1320 KEVKAFLNKYKIK
+1320 KEVKVFLNKYKIK

-1345 SDIEKLFTK
+1345 SDIEKLFAK

-1441 NLFN
+1441 SLFN